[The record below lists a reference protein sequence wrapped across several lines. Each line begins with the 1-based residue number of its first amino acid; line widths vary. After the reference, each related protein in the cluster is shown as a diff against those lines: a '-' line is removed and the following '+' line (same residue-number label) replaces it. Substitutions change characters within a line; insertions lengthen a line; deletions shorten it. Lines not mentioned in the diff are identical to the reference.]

1 MQEQLARR
9 LTKYERTQVV
19 GMRAEQLARGA
30 QPFVD
35 VSGTAAA
42 TAGGS
47 SVYYEI
53 AERELEAHRLP
64 FIVVRKL
71 PDGKTERLRVG
82 SGAAPAA
89 K

>member
-35 VSGTAAA
+35 VSVANNTAPD
-42 TAGGS
+42 GGA
-47 SVYYEI
+47 SVYYDI

-64 FIVVRKL
+64 FVVVRKL
-71 PDGKTERLRVG
+71 PDGKTERLRIG
-82 SGAAPAA
+82 GGKPPP
-89 K
+89 

>member
-9 LTKYERTQVV
+9 LTKYERTQVI

-35 VSGTAAA
+35 VTAADA
-42 TAGGS
+42 TSGVGGA
-47 SVYYEI
+47 SVYYDI

-64 FIVVRKL
+64 FIVVRKM
-71 PDGKTERLRVG
+71 PDGKSERLRIG
-82 SGAAPAA
+82 GGKPPS
-89 K
+89 